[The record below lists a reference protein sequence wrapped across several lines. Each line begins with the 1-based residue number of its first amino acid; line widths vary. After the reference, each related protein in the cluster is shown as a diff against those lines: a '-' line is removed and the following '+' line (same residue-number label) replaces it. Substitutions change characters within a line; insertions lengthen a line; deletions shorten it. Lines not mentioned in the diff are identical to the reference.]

1 MNIKV
6 CGITTFKQLQQL
18 DGLEV
23 DMAGIVLVPDSPWF
37 AGNSLDGKEVCK
49 ADFDLKKWVYSL
61 ILHSRRRW
69 IGLICISW
77 MLFN

>member
-49 ADFDLKKWVYSL
+49 ADFDLKKK
-61 ILHSRRRW
+61 
-69 IGLICISW
+69 
-77 MLFN
+77 